1 MSRKNLSYSL
11 IEKKNDSVVPITYQD
26 LLKQVDEDAEKATH
40 LDNEDTNFNMDEY
53 IALEIDYNENY
64 KKKELERIAD
74 YYEISKRK
82 KRKQKLIEDI
92 VIFEKDESNK
102 EITERRKL
110 LWYYME
116 EINNDNYLS
125 KFLILD

>member
-1 MSRKNLSYSL
+1 MRNKNLSYSL
-11 IEKKNDSVVPITYQD
+11 IEKDNIISDPITYED
-26 LLKQVDEDAEKATH
+26 LLKQVDKNSTNVE
-40 LDNEDTNFNMDEY
+40 NENEFNMDEY
-53 IALEIDYNENY
+53 IALELEYNSNY
-64 KKKELERIAD
+64 KKKELDHIAN
-74 YYEISKRK
+74 YYNISKRK
-82 KRKQKLIEDI
+82 KRKQKLVEDI

>member
-11 IEKKNDSVVPITYQD
+11 IEKNNLINPITYQD
-26 LLKQVDEDAEKATH
+26 LLKQVDEDAEKTTH
-40 LDNEDTNFNMDEY
+40 LDNADTNFNMDEY

-92 VIFEKDESNK
+92 VIFEKDETNK

>member
-11 IEKKNDSVVPITYQD
+11 IEKNNLINPITYQD
-26 LLKQVDEDAEKATH
+26 LLKQVDEDAEKTTH
-40 LDNEDTNFNMDEY
+40 LDNADTNFNMDEY

>member
-11 IEKKNDSVVPITYQD
+11 IEKNNLINPITYQD
-26 LLKQVDEDAEKATH
+26 LLKQVDEDAEKTTH
-40 LDNEDTNFNMDEY
+40 LDNADTNFNMDEY

-92 VIFEKDESNK
+92 VIFEKDETNK

-125 KFLILD
+125 KFLIID

>member
-11 IEKKNDSVVPITYQD
+11 IEKNNLINPITYQD
-26 LLKQVDEDAEKATH
+26 LLKQVDKDAEKTTH
-40 LDNEDTNFNMDEY
+40 LDNADTNFNMDEY

>member
-11 IEKKNDSVVPITYQD
+11 IEKNNLINPITYQD
-26 LLKQVDEDAEKATH
+26 LLKQVDEDAEKTTH
-40 LDNEDTNFNMDEY
+40 LDNADTNFNMDEY
-53 IALEIDYNENY
+53 IALEMDYNENY

-92 VIFEKDESNK
+92 VIFEKDETNK

>member
-1 MSRKNLSYSL
+1 
-11 IEKKNDSVVPITYQD
+11 
-26 LLKQVDEDAEKATH
+26 
-40 LDNEDTNFNMDEY
+40 MDEY

-110 LWYYME
+110 LRYYME

>member
-40 LDNEDTNFNMDEY
+40 LDTADTNFNMDEY
-53 IALEIDYNENY
+53 IALEMDYNENY

-92 VIFEKDESNK
+92 VIFEKDETNK

>member
-1 MSRKNLSYSL
+1 MSKKNLSYSL
-11 IEKKNDSVVPITYQD
+11 IEKKNDLVVPITYQD

-40 LDNEDTNFNMDEY
+40 LDNADTNFNMDEY
-53 IALEIDYNENY
+53 IALEMDYNENY

-92 VIFEKDESNK
+92 VIFEKDETNK

>member
-11 IEKKNDSVVPITYQD
+11 IEKNNLINPITYQD
-26 LLKQVDEDAEKATH
+26 LLKQVDEDAEKTTH
-40 LDNEDTNFNMDEY
+40 LDNADTNFNMDEY

-64 KKKELERIAD
+64 KKKELERITD

>member
-40 LDNEDTNFNMDEY
+40 LDNADTNFNMDEY

-92 VIFEKDESNK
+92 VIFEKDETNK

>member
-11 IEKKNDSVVPITYQD
+11 IEKNNLINPITYQD
-26 LLKQVDEDAEKATH
+26 LLKQVDEDAEKTTH
-40 LDNEDTNFNMDEY
+40 LDNADTNFNMDEY
-53 IALEIDYNENY
+53 IALEMDYNENY

-92 VIFEKDESNK
+92 VIFEKDETIK

>member
-40 LDNEDTNFNMDEY
+40 LDNADTNFNMDEY

-82 KRKQKLIEDI
+82 KGKQKLIEDI

>member
-40 LDNEDTNFNMDEY
+40 LDNADTNFNMDEY

>member
-11 IEKKNDSVVPITYQD
+11 IEKDNVNDPITYQD
-26 LLKQVDEDAEKATH
+26 LLKQVHEDAENATH
-40 LDNEDTNFNMDEY
+40 LDNVDTDFNMDEY
-53 IALEIDYNENY
+53 IASEVNYNENY

-92 VIFEKDESNK
+92 VIFEKDEVNK
-102 EITERRKL
+102 KITERRKL

-116 EINNDNYLS
+116 EINNDNYLR

>member
-1 MSRKNLSYSL
+1 M
-11 IEKKNDSVVPITYQD
+11 
-26 LLKQVDEDAEKATH
+26 DEDAEKATH
-40 LDNEDTNFNMDEY
+40 LDNADTNFNMDEY